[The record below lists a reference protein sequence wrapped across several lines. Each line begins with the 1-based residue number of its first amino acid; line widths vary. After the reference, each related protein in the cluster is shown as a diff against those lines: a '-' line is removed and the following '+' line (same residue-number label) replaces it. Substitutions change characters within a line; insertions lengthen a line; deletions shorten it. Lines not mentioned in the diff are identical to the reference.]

1 VVYEYPFTIPANFTY
16 VMRAIMTLEGIGLT
30 LDPNFSFFD
39 VAKPYAKE
47 FMLKREG
54 RQFRDMLIKKL
65 IYGEN
70 HEIQWDKMW
79 KLAKIAVRMA
89 YENWVAPLAR

>member
-1 VVYEYPFTIPANFTY
+1 
-16 VMRAIMTLEGIGLT
+16 
-30 LDPNFSFFD
+30 
-39 VAKPYAKE
+39 
-47 FMLKREG
+47 MLKREG

-79 KLAKIAVRMA
+79 KLAKIAVKMV
-89 YENWVAPLAR
+89 YENWVAPLAK